1 MTLQDQDSGYSVAGH
16 MVAGDGTE
24 PQPDP
29 HYLELLRG
37 STLPQAYLPPAMTG
51 PHKRWVRVSAT
62 VVISA
67 FVGATAYGTC
77 LTYGLGHSF

>member
-1 MTLQDQDSGYSVAGH
+1 MTLQDQDSEHDSWYGGSDEA
-16 MVAGDGTE
+16 TE

-37 STLPQAYLPPAMTG
+37 SRLPKAYLPPAMPG
-51 PHKRWVRVSAT
+51 PQKRWVRVSAT

-67 FVGATAYGTC
+67 FVGATTYGTC